1 VPPLAVDAGDV
12 ADAVLAHLT
21 GPSRTVWVP
30 GTMRLVMS
38 ALRHLP
44 APVFRRLPI

>member
-1 VPPLAVDAGDV
+1 
-12 ADAVLAHLT
+12 VLGHLT

-30 GTMRLVMS
+30 GQMRLVMS

-44 APVFRRLPI
+44 AAAFRRLPI